1 MVQQNCFHK
10 LFFIAIDLMVPVVS
24 HGFEGSCLFF
34 ILHRYGKSGFKKTQS
49 YLKKYQHISMVSII
63 QISQKL
69 ISQWTIFCFKQNL
82 TSTKRKINKKKWQAS
97 PEQ

>member
-1 MVQQNCFHK
+1 
-10 LFFIAIDLMVPVVS
+10 MVPDVS

-34 ILHRYGKSGFKKTQS
+34 ILHRYGKSGSKKTQS